1 MVFHLIL
8 TFSLTYYFCFSVCYA
23 LKILRDFKLSNIS
36 NLFFSVFIFL
46 FLIKLFVD
54 KESLEVLA
62 FGLEYRLQGELGD
75 SQSSSYNLDFIK
87 SFLNTQTTFG
97 TGLFIDPKDQLE
109 WGLFSLILYVFLF
122 FSLISLSLFL
132 FSRKIPESALG
143 LGLIYFILHYVK
155 STAHIIGQP
164 FFIYLLFIL
173 SLGISIYLS
182 KKGHI
187 VRKIGNSLE

>member
-1 MVFHLIL
+1 MPFFLTLVHDKLYAGFHRYNGLSIEPLHICFCLHLLHIFFLTIFSMIIKKTIKVIKAVMVFHLIL

-87 SFLNTQTTFG
+87 SF
-97 TGLFIDPKDQLE
+97 
-109 WGLFSLILYVFLF
+109 
-122 FSLISLSLFL
+122 
-132 FSRKIPESALG
+132 
-143 LGLIYFILHYVK
+143 
-155 STAHIIGQP
+155 
-164 FFIYLLFIL
+164 
-173 SLGISIYLS
+173 
-182 KKGHI
+182 
-187 VRKIGNSLE
+187 

>member
-1 MVFHLIL
+1 M
-8 TFSLTYYFCFSVCYA
+8 
-23 LKILRDFKLSNIS
+23 
-36 NLFFSVFIFL
+36 

-109 WGLFSLILYVFLF
+109 WVYFRSFYMF
-122 FSLISLSLFL
+122 FCF
-132 FSRKIPESALG
+132 
-143 LGLIYFILHYVK
+143 H
-155 STAHIIGQP
+155 
-164 FFIYLLFIL
+164 
-173 SLGISIYLS
+173 
-182 KKGHI
+182 
-187 VRKIGNSLE
+187 